1 MKKFTHI
8 DEDLIKENLEIE
20 EKFNVYYT
28 DSLEMVD
35 KIKIALDD
43 FAIDQQKNPRDW
55 GYIGSMS
62 KVHEELTEIIEFLK
76 PTEQEKLIIPNVP
89 KEERATKPN

>member
-43 FAIDQQKNPRDW
+43 FAIEQQKNPGDW
-55 GYIGSMS
+55 GYVASIAN
-62 KVHEELTEIIEFLK
+62 VHDELTEIMEFLK
-76 PTEQEKLIIPNVP
+76 PTE
-89 KEERATKPN
+89 